1 MLTHDRFEYSVY
13 GVPRELPDELILN
26 RRRAL
31 GIRIVQLRDA
41 ADLTQDRVIDLTGI
55 PRSTY
60 QRIESGLSD
69 PRFGWLLRIAAAV
82 DVPVIELLRE

>member
-1 MLTHDRFEYSVY
+1 M
-13 GVPRELPDELILN
+13 PRELPDALILN

-41 ADLTQDRVIDLTGI
+41 ADLTQDQVIDLTGI

-60 QRIESGLSD
+60 QRIEAGLSD
-69 PRFGWLLRIAAAV
+69 PRFGWLLRIAAAM
-82 DVPVIELLRE
+82 DVPLTELLAE

>member
-1 MLTHDRFEYSVY
+1 VLTHDRFEYSVY
-13 GVPRELPDELILN
+13 GVPRELPDALILN

-31 GIRIVQLRDA
+31 GIRIVQLRSA

-60 QRIESGLSD
+60 QRIEAGLSD
-69 PRFGWLLRIAAAV
+69 PPFSRLLRIAAAV
-82 DVPVIELLRE
+82 DVPLIELLAE